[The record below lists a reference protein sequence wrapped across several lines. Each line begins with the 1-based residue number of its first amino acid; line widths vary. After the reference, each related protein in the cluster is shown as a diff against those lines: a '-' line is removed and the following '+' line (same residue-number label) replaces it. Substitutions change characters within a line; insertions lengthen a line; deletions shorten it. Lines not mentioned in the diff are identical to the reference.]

1 MKFIDRFRAKASK
14 SKQVQSRLKS
24 LDKIEKIEIPRINK
38 RVNYSFLKS
47 PRSGKE
53 VIKLKNLHKSR
64 AIQGQ
69 HAVNSCTQHIL

>member
-53 VIKLKNLHKSR
+53 VIKLKKFTLTLLIKIMR
-64 AIQGQ
+64 
-69 HAVNSCTQHIL
+69 ILFH